1 MACDKNQELAA
12 NLLLNSPEIPDPNIV
27 MIEPQPQT
35 SETETAS
42 PLAQLYSSASSGVF
56 SPSLTAMN
64 QSTVTPVPPSGSSS
78 CVSFPEPSDE
88 PMVILNSMALTED
101 SPRPAPCI
109 SKRKREEDVDLTE
122 DFSDEQKR
130 PQKTIKVD
138 LNFHSLL
145 PLLITYASWT

>member
-1 MACDKNQELAA
+1 LACDKNQELAA
-12 NLLLNSPEIPDPNIV
+12 NLLLNSPETPDPNIV
-27 MIEPQPQT
+27 MIEPQPQA

-42 PLAQLYSSASSGVF
+42 PLAQLYSSGSSGGF

-88 PMVILNSMALTED
+88 PMMILDSMAVTED
-101 SPRPAPCI
+101 SPQPAPWTL
-109 SKRKREEDVDLTE
+109 KREREEDVELTE
-122 DFSDEQKR
+122 ELSDEQKR

-138 LNFHSLL
+138 LNFHS
-145 PLLITYASWT
+145 PLHR